1 MDTLADLFAA
11 AQAVDPARPFVTF
24 YDDATGE
31 RVELSYASF
40 GNWVAKTANLV
51 QEGLAAEAGHT
62 VALLLPL
69 HWQTLVWLMAC
80 WEARVVA
87 VPGGDPA
94 ETDHAVSG
102 PDDLDALQDSPGERV
117 ALALRPLGGRFEP
130 PHIKPLP
137 EGVLD
142 YAVEVP
148 AYGDQ
153 ALRMAGPPRPDDPA
167 ARLGGRTYTNAELV
181 GHARE
186 HAAARQ
192 LGEGARVLTDLDA
205 GTLAGLAGSMLA
217 PMAVRGSVVLCRYL
231 DRDQVERR
239 TAAERATHVLLRD
252 T

>member
-1 MDTLADLFAA
+1 VETLVDLFAT

-40 GNWVAKTANLV
+40 GNWVAKTANLL
-51 QEGLAAEAGHT
+51 QEGLAAEAGQS
-62 VALLLPL
+62 VALLLPV

-102 PDDLDALQDSPGERV
+102 PDGLDTLQRSRGERV

-142 YAVEVP
+142 YAVEAP

-167 ARLGGRTYTNAELV
+167 VRVDRRTYTNLELV
-181 GHARE
+181 EQGFERAEARG
-186 HAAARQ
+186 
-192 LGEGARVLTDLDA
+192 LDEGARVLTDLDA
-205 GTLAGLAGSMLA
+205 ATLPGLAGSMLA
-217 PMAVRGSVVLCRYL
+217 PLAVRGSVVLCRNL
-231 DRDQVERR
+231 DRDQVEGRV
-239 TAAERATHVLLRD
+239 AAERATHVLLRE